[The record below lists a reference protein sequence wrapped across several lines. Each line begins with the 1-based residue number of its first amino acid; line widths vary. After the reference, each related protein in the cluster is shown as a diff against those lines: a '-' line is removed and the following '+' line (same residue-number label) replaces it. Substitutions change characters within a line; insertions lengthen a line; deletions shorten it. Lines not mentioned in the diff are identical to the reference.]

1 MSIADGAAVPSP
13 SLPDSEALFEHA
25 ACGLL
30 LTSADGTI
38 RRVNATFCRWVG
50 HAAEDLVG
58 RRKLDSLLTMGGRI
72 FHQTHWAPLLQI
84 QGSVAEVKLDIVHR
98 DGHTIRMM
106 LNAMRREQAPGI
118 PYHWIALFV
127 AEDRHAYE
135 RELLQARKR
144 AEELLERHQR
154 AEQALSLVQAQL
166 RQAIAAAED
175 RALFAEQM
183 VGIVS
188 HDLRNPLS
196 TIQMG
201 AVLLE
206 RAGSLDEAQQR
217 ALGHIDKANRRAQRL
232 IADLLDFTVARVGR
246 GLVVSP
252 RPVALHTLVAGC
264 VDELAVAFAGR
275 VLQHRSSGEG
285 ACVVDADRLAQ
296 LIGNLVGNAMSYG
309 APDRPVTVTS
319 AIEAASFS
327 VAVHNEGTPIP
338 LEQLAGMFEPMT
350 RGDAA
355 GESRS
360 VGLGLFIVREI
371 ARAHGGEVA
380 VTSSAEEGTRF
391 VASFRRQAS

>member
-1 MSIADGAAVPSP
+1 
-13 SLPDSEALFEHA
+13 
-25 ACGLL
+25 LL
-30 LTSADGTI
+30 
-38 RRVNATFCRWVG
+38 
-50 HAAEDLVG
+50 H
-58 RRKLDSLLTMGGRI
+58 
-72 FHQTHWAPLLQI
+72 
-84 QGSVAEVKLDIVHR
+84 
-98 DGHTIRMM
+98 
-106 LNAMRREQAPGI
+106 
-118 PYHWIALFV
+118 
-127 AEDRHAYE
+127 
-135 RELLQARKR
+135 ARKR

-154 AEQALSLVQAQL
+154 AEQALSLAQGQL